1 MMLQVIDTLWME
13 HLDQMEH
20 LRNTVNLRAYGQRD
34 PLVEYK
40 KEGLRTFRNLE
51 MTLKAELSTFLE
63 NIDGFFA
70 SQQAR
75 AQSQND
81 FVQVIPEAPG
91 KDSVVAA
98 AEEKVKA
105 GRNDP
110 CPCGSGKKVKKCDC
124 EEYKYLRN

>member
-1 MMLQVIDTLWME
+1 
-13 HLDQMEH
+13 
-20 LRNTVNLRAYGQRD
+20 
-34 PLVEYK
+34 
-40 KEGLRTFRNLE
+40 
-51 MTLKAELSTFLE
+51 MTLKNELASFLE

-75 AQSQND
+75 AQAD

-91 KDSVVAA
+91 ADKNTASSDG
-98 AEEKVKA
+98 KVKA